1 MAKGKVSG
9 SDVAESPASVASAL
23 AASRDMCRRRG
34 GGLFFAYSF
43 LPQRKRDAACAVFAF
58 RSMIDDV
65 LAAPTAQGG
74 CCSGGTADSTTG
86 LLRERIDDVYAGML
100 DLPAPDERTTEHHV
114 LSVVMHVV
122 REFEVPK
129 SCFVDVVNARQSER
143 QIKRYPTWSRLEN
156 HCAQL
161 EGSFAEATS
170 CVLGL
175 THSDARQ
182 HAISFGTALRLTQ
195 IFRDLKN
202 DSSQGRIYLPLEDLA
217 RFRYSERDLTAGV
230 VNDAFRELMRFEITR
245 ARELYR
251 AAATGLR
258 WLAGDGSRLAASII
272 LVMNE
277 GILDAIEA
285 NGYDVFARPT
295 TVSLSRRIVL
305 APRAWKLARGV

>member
-1 MAKGKVSG
+1 
-9 SDVAESPASVASAL
+9 
-23 AASRDMCRRRG
+23 
-34 GGLFFAYSF
+34 
-43 LPQRKRDAACAVFAF
+43 
-58 RSMIDDV
+58 
-65 LAAPTAQGG
+65 
-74 CCSGGTADSTTG
+74 
-86 LLRERIDDVYAGML
+86 
-100 DLPAPDERTTEHHV
+100 
-114 LSVVMHVV
+114 
-122 REFEVPK
+122 
-129 SCFVDVVNARQSER
+129 
-143 QIKRYPTWSRLEN
+143 LEN

-161 EGSFAEATS
+161 EGCFAEAMS

-217 RFRYSERDLTAGV
+217 RFRYSERDLAAGV

-245 ARELYR
+245 ARDLYR

-295 TVSLSRRIVL
+295 TLSLGRKIVL